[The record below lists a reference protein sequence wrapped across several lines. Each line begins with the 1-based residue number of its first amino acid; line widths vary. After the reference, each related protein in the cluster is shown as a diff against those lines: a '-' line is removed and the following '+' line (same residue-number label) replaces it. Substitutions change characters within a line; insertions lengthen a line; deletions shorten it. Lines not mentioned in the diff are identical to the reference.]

1 MWEKLMGNTLK
12 WNWFKGEE
20 PLQAKP
26 ILRRKKIRRLELSK
40 TISHPKNK
48 KLEWARKTEN
58 SPPNY
63 FSLVHYLWYIW
74 SKGWHLAEIGLSNVI
89 SDSLSLI
96 RTTVHI
102 ILICFPTN
110 ISILHWLTEENCDIV
125 QNSTCTNDDAHFFW
139 SHTNF
144 RMENMKAT
152 FPAAKSLFNDYPC
165 FTMSI
170 IISNLSWGAW
180 VDIRGHHKW
189 AQCIPTVPEENSIIQ
204 WVMIFLYVAT

>member
-1 MWEKLMGNTLK
+1 MWEKMMGNTLK

-26 ILRRKKIRRLELSK
+26 ILRRKKVRRLELSK

-89 SDSLSLI
+89 SDSLYLI

-170 IISNLSWGAW
+170 I
-180 VDIRGHHKW
+180 
-189 AQCIPTVPEENSIIQ
+189 
-204 WVMIFLYVAT
+204 VATWARVLGLIYGVIINGRNAYPLSPRRIPSSSEWWFSSM